1 MVDSV
6 HRFARRL
13 GRGFLLALG
22 AAVLLWVGLGQ
33 PHRARPAHAARW
45 IEAAGV
51 RTRAVIAGR
60 GDTTL
65 VFLHGYGESLL
76 SWRALLDRFTR
87 RYRVIAVDLP
97 GFGMAQSRDF
107 GYDLPSYERWLDS
120 VLARYT
126 SGPIVVVGHSMGGE
140 LAAGLALAHP
150 DRVVAAVLL
159 APAGAGVNPVFSD
172 TTSIVSPAARWV
184 ASAFSYVMPAHDSAW
199 LRESPADLLPDPA
212 ADSANQ
218 EAARLILQR
227 FDFAA
232 LEHRFG
238 AIRQPVLLIWGRQD
252 PTIPLKI
259 GDRIAAA
266 LPCRRFVQLFT
277 LHRPHQTLPDTVA
290 AEMRAFLGHP
300 ECENSVTG
308 RQ

>member
-1 MVDSV
+1 VVDSV

-259 GDRIAAA
+259 GDRITAA